1 MCADKLI
8 IFIKKMVDSSNI
20 FVLEDFESHINKTY
34 IYNFPIEEVY
44 KAFTDKELLLKICE
58 YKIHI
63 SNTLRDT
70 FIEDEGNE
78 LSLVIEGKHTIILRI
93 IKVVKSKFYYQIK
106 AKTIQHPLDYIP
118 FTIIFELFWDS
129 IKEVTI
135 FNGQI
140 NISKFSSQEK
150 AISIFKKARIF
161 PTEEID
167 EYLKSTVK
175 NLEQD
180 ESVLVNVNIDTFW
193 DFILKLENIQMFLNM
208 PNTEVSNEGNNIIK
222 FVDKENK
229 NIIRLIEREKKIED
243 SNYTLFLESFD
254 SILPM
259 PLQSMQIQLV
269 KVNDDSTLIIYKHI
283 ILDYIPYNAL
293 RSNSGNKQKILKKLK
308 KLLENKKEG
317 KEIKTSS

>member
-1 MCADKLI
+1 
-8 IFIKKMVDSSNI
+8 MVDSSNI

-44 KAFTDKELLLKICE
+44 KAFTDKDLLLKICE

-63 SNTLRDT
+63 LNTLRDT

-78 LSLVIEGKHTIILRI
+78 LTLVIEGKHTIILRI
-93 IKVVKSKFYYQIK
+93 IKVIKSKYYYQIK

-118 FTIIFELFWDS
+118 FTINFELFWDS
-129 IKEVTI
+129 IKEITV

-140 NISKFSSQEK
+140 NISKSSSQEK
-150 AISIFKKARIF
+150 AISIFKQARIF

-167 EYLKSTVK
+167 EYLKNMVK

-180 ESVLVNVNIDTFW
+180 ESILVNVNIDILW
-193 DFILKLENIQMFLNM
+193 DFIIKLENIQMFLNM
-208 PNTEVSNEGNNIIK
+208 SNTEVSNEGNNIIK
-222 FVDKENK
+222 FVDKANK
-229 NIIRLIEREKKIED
+229 NIIRLIEREKKVED
-243 SNYTLFLESFD
+243 SSYTLYLESFD

-269 KVNDDSTLIIYKHI
+269 KVNDESTLIIYKHI
-283 ILDYIPYNAL
+283 LLDYIPYNAL
-293 RSNSGNKQKILKKLK
+293 LSNSGNKQKILKKLK
-308 KLLENKKEG
+308 KILENKKE
-317 KEIKTSS
+317 

>member
-1 MCADKLI
+1 
-8 IFIKKMVDSSNI
+8 MVDSSNI

-118 FTIIFELFWDS
+118 FTITFELFWDS

-167 EYLKSTVK
+167 EYLKNTVK

>member
-93 IKVVKSKFYYQIK
+93 IKVIKSKYYYQIK

-118 FTIIFELFWDS
+118 FTITFELFWDS

-167 EYLKSTVK
+167 EYLYCK
-175 NLEQD
+175 
-180 ESVLVNVNIDTFW
+180 
-193 DFILKLENIQMFLNM
+193 
-208 PNTEVSNEGNNIIK
+208 K
-222 FVDKENK
+222 F
-229 NIIRLIEREKKIED
+229 RTR
-243 SNYTLFLESFD
+243 
-254 SILPM
+254 
-259 PLQSMQIQLV
+259 
-269 KVNDDSTLIIYKHI
+269 
-283 ILDYIPYNAL
+283 
-293 RSNSGNKQKILKKLK
+293 
-308 KLLENKKEG
+308 
-317 KEIKTSS
+317 

>member
-1 MCADKLI
+1 MI
-8 IFIKKMVDSSNI
+8 DSSNV

-44 KAFTDKELLLKICE
+44 KAFTDKELILKICQ

-63 SNTLRDT
+63 SNSLRET

-78 LSLVIEGKHTIILRI
+78 LSVVINGKHTIILKI
-93 IKVVKSKFYYQIK
+93 IKVIKSKYYYQIK
-106 AKTIQHPLDYIP
+106 AKTIQHPLEYIP
-118 FTIIFELFWDS
+118 FTINFELFWDS

-140 NISKFSSQEK
+140 NISKSSSQEK
-150 AISIFKKARIF
+150 VISLFKQAKIF

-167 EYLKSTVK
+167 EYLKNTVK

-180 ESVLVNVNIDTFW
+180 ESILVNIDIDKFW
-193 DFILKLENIQMFLNM
+193 NFITQLQNMQLFLNM
-208 PNTEVSNEGNNIIK
+208 PNTEINMEGNNIIK
-222 FVDKENK
+222 VVDKNNK

-243 SNYTLFLESFD
+243 SNYTLYLESFD
-254 SILPM
+254 TLLPM

-269 KVNDDSTLIIYKHI
+269 KVNDNTTLIIYKHI

-293 RSNSGNKQKILKKLK
+293 RSNSGMKQKILKKIK
-308 KLLENKKEG
+308 KILESKNEMK
-317 KEIKTSS
+317 I

>member
-1 MCADKLI
+1 
-8 IFIKKMVDSSNI
+8 MVDSSNI

-63 SNTLRDT
+63 LNTLRDT

-78 LSLVIEGKHTIILRI
+78 LTLVIEGKHTIILRI
-93 IKVVKSKFYYQIK
+93 IKVIKSKYYYQIK

-118 FTIIFELFWDS
+118 FTINFELFWDS
-129 IKEVTI
+129 IKEVTV

-140 NISKFSSQEK
+140 NISKSSSQEK
-150 AISIFKKARIF
+150 AISMFKQERIF

-167 EYLKSTVK
+167 EYLKNTVK

-180 ESVLVNVNIDTFW
+180 ESIIVNVNIDIFW

-222 FVDKENK
+222 FVDKANK
-229 NIIRLIEREKKIED
+229 NIIRLIEREKKVED
-243 SNYTLFLESFD
+243 SAYTLYLESFD

-259 PLQSMQIQLV
+259 PLQSMQIQLI
-269 KVNDDSTLIIYKHI
+269 KVNDESTLIIYKHI

-293 RSNSGNKQKILKKLK
+293 LSNSGNKQKILKKLK
-308 KLLENKKEG
+308 KILENKKEE
-317 KEIKTSS
+317 KKMKKSLK

>member
-1 MCADKLI
+1 MAD
-8 IFIKKMVDSSNI
+8 STNI
-20 FVLEDFESHINKTY
+20 FFLEDFESHINKTY

-44 KAFTDKELLLKICE
+44 KAFTDKELLLKICD

-63 SNTLRDT
+63 SNSLRDT

-78 LSLVIEGKHTIILRI
+78 LSVVINGKQTIILKI
-93 IKVVKSKFYYQIK
+93 IKVTKSKDYYQIK
-106 AKTIQHPLDYIP
+106 AKTIQHPLEYIP
-118 FTIIFELFWDS
+118 FTINFELFWDS

-140 NISKFSSQEK
+140 NISKSSSQEK
-150 AISIFKKARIF
+150 VISLFKKSNIF

-167 EYLKSTVK
+167 EYLKNTVK

-180 ESVLVNVNIDTFW
+180 ESILISVNIDKFW
-193 DFILKLENIQMFLNM
+193 NFILQLKNIQMFLNI
-208 PNTEVSNEGNNIIK
+208 PNAEVSNEGNNIIK
-222 FVDKENK
+222 FVDKNNN
-229 NIIRLIEREKKIED
+229 NIIRLIKREAKEED
-243 SNYTLFLESFD
+243 SKYILYLESFD

-308 KLLENKKEG
+308 KILEKKNEG
-317 KEIKTSS
+317 K

>member
-1 MCADKLI
+1 
-8 IFIKKMVDSSNI
+8 MVDSSNV

-44 KAFTDKELLLKICE
+44 KAFTDKELILKICQ

-63 SNTLRDT
+63 SNSLRET

-78 LSLVIEGKHTIILRI
+78 LSVVINGKHTIILKI
-93 IKVVKSKFYYQIK
+93 IKVIKSKYYYQIK
-106 AKTIQHPLDYIP
+106 AKTIQHPLEYIP
-118 FTIIFELFWDS
+118 FTINFELFWDS

-140 NISKFSSQEK
+140 NISKSSSQEK
-150 AISIFKKARIF
+150 VISLFKQAKIF

-167 EYLKSTVK
+167 EYLKNTVK

-180 ESVLVNVNIDTFW
+180 ESILVNIDIDKFW
-193 DFILKLENIQMFLNM
+193 NFITQLQNMQLFLNM
-208 PNTEVSNEGNNIIK
+208 PNTEINMEGNNIIK
-222 FVDKENK
+222 VVDKNNK

-243 SNYTLFLESFD
+243 SNYTLYLESFD
-254 SILPM
+254 TLLPM

-269 KVNDDSTLIIYKHI
+269 KVNDNTTLIIYKHI

-293 RSNSGNKQKILKKLK
+293 RSNSGMKQKILKKIK
-308 KLLENKKEG
+308 KILESKNEMK
-317 KEIKTSS
+317 I